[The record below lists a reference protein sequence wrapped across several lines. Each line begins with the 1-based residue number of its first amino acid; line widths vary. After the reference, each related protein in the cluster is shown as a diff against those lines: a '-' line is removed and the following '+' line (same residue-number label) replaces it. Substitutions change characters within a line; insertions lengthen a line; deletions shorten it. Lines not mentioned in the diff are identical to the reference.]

1 MQKKVLSEI
10 ALYYGD
16 VAMPKNWDIDR
27 DKLQDD
33 ILKSQVTDSHF
44 PFSRTL
50 DMLNTYMR
58 DHINLE
64 YGFNLINK
72 ETWGNM
78 YKPQETTIP
87 LLNIDPVDLRNSPD
101 YTLLYGVK
109 VKDCNVRIHYEDNRR
124 KGRSWD
130 IPLENNKFIMF
141 PSTNMYY
148 LTNNQKDNFFQFTFV
163 FLDEKGINCSK
174 EIMNII
180 NIVLSKI
187 KYNKLTAVKANLLTK
202 TKNII
207 EHGFHIDQNIGTTGI
222 LYLDNSN
229 GYTKFEN
236 GKKIKSE
243 ENKYVEFDSTLKHT
257 GSSCTDE
264 KRRIVINFNYQ

>member
-16 VAMPKNWDIDR
+16 VAMPKDWDIDR
-27 DKLQDD
+27 DKLSGD
-33 ILKSQVTDSHF
+33 ILQSVIQNKDF
-44 PFSRTL
+44 PFSRMF

-58 DHINLE
+58 EHINLE

-78 YKPQETTIP
+78 YKPQEITTP

-109 VKDCNVRIHYEDNRR
+109 VKECMVRIHYEDNRR

-130 IPLENNKFIMF
+130 IPLQNNMFIMF

-148 LTNNQKDNFFQFTFV
+148 LINNQKDSLNFVQTITY
-163 FLDEKGINCSK
+163 EYI
-174 EIMNII
+174 
-180 NIVLSKI
+180 
-187 KYNKLTAVKANLLTK
+187 
-202 TKNII
+202 
-207 EHGFHIDQNIGTTGI
+207 
-222 LYLDNSN
+222 
-229 GYTKFEN
+229 
-236 GKKIKSE
+236 
-243 ENKYVEFDSTLKHT
+243 
-257 GSSCTDE
+257 
-264 KRRIVINFNYQ
+264 